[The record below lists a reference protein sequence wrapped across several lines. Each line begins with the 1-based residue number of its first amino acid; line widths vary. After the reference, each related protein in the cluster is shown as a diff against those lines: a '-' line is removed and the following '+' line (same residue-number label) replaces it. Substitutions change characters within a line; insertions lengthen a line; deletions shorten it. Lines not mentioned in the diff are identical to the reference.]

1 MQIRTVCPYSFGA
14 NTYIVSSGGEAYLV
28 DPAVSVQAITD
39 AVAEEGLFLKG
50 ILLTHGHFDHTVSVD
65 TARKALAAPLYVH
78 KNDAVMLTDGRK
90 NAYYEFY
97 GKECVHSPAE
107 RLIADEDTVSIGNE
121 KLTVLHTPGHSG
133 GSVCYLAENFII
145 TGDTLFAESVGR
157 CDLWSGSSEQL
168 SASLKKLRLLPPDLR
183 IYPGH
188 GAPSTLGNALDNAA
202 YYI

>member
-14 NTYIVSSGGEAYLV
+14 NTYIVYSGNQAFLV
-28 DPAVSVQAITD
+28 DPAVSVRAITS
-39 AVAEEGLFLKG
+39 AVSEEGLFLKG
-50 ILLTHGHFDHTVSVD
+50 ILLTHGHFDHTVSAD
-65 TARKALAAPLYVH
+65 TVREALGIPLYVH
-78 KNDAVMLTDGRK
+78 ERDAVMLTDGRK

-97 GKECVHSPAE
+97 GKECVHKPAE
-107 RLIADEDTVSIGNE
+107 RLLTDGDTVCIGDE

-133 GSVCYLAENFII
+133 GSVCYLADSFII

-157 CDLWSGSSEQL
+157 SDLWSGSGEL
-168 SASLKKLRLLPPDLR
+168 LRASLEKLRLLSPDLK